1 MATFRKRGNTWQ
13 VQVRRVAYPPIAK
26 TFQDKRDAICW
37 AREQERAVDRGESL
51 PTAYIVRPQTFL
63 SEIFDRYEAEVSS
76 CKRSL
81 SDRFH
86 LRPIR
91 AAVGHKATSELT
103 PADLAAFR
111 DARLKA
117 VSSST
122 VRKEVTLLISVLTV
136 ANREWGETFLLDD
149 FKAVRKP
156 LAARGRDRRIEPS
169 EWSPL
174 MEAVRGCRNPL
185 VSQVFQ
191 FALTTG
197 MRRGEVLSLTWPNID
212 FINRVAFLPMTKNG
226 EARRVPLSSSA
237 MQELEERLKATQRT
251 PEGLIEASCEQVFPI
266 SANAVRL
273 AWERVRQKAGVK
285 DLRFHDLRHE
295 AISRFFEIGLSV
307 PEVALISGHKDARML
322 FRYTQLRAEN
332 VAQKL
337 G

>member
-1 MATFRKRGNTWQ
+1 
-13 VQVRRVAYPPIAK
+13 
-26 TFQDKRDAICW
+26 
-37 AREQERAVDRGESL
+37 
-51 PTAYIVRPQTFL
+51 
-63 SEIFDRYEAEVSS
+63 
-76 CKRSL
+76 
-81 SDRFH
+81 
-86 LRPIR
+86 
-91 AAVGHKATSELT
+91 VGHKATSELT